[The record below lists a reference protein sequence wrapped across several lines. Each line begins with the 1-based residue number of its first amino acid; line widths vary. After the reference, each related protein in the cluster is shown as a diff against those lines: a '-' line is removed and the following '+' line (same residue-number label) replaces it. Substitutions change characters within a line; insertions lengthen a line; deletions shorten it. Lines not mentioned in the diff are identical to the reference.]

1 MVIWQETRSIST
13 FKNIKSAAQATCHVI
28 KNDQC
33 KSKSN
38 SLTAKSV
45 ALKKKKKL
53 ERKSG
58 KLCQR
63 AVQNFGRDKDV
74 LRGALT
80 YFFFPIIII
89 IIIIIINIIIIIM
102 IIIIFLLLFYLRD
115 RLRQEGGT
123 AYILD

>member
-1 MVIWQETRSIST
+1 MQEYEQLLNGEIRR
-13 FKNIKSAAQATCHVI
+13 A
-28 KNDQC
+28 
-33 KSKSN
+33 
-38 SLTAKSV
+38 
-45 ALKKKKKL
+45 KKKKL

-63 AVQNFGRDKDV
+63 AAQNFGRDKDV

-80 YFFFPIIII
+80 YFFFP

-123 AYILD
+123 AFILD